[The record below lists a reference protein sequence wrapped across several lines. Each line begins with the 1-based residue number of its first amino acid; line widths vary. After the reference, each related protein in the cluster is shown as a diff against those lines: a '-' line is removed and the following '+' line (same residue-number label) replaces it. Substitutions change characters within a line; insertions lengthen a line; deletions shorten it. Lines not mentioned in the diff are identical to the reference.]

1 MKIVELRAENVK
13 RLRAVEIRPDGALQV
28 IGGRNAQ
35 GKSSVLDAIWLALG
49 GGKASKETRL
59 PIRDGEKKASVHLDL
74 GELVVTRSWTRNGTS
89 LKVTNADGA
98 PIKSPQSVLD
108 SLLAGVSFDP
118 LAFIRLSPARQREA
132 LLDLVELD
140 VDFDALADQRRA
152 AYEARTDIGRQIRAL
167 GASVVDEAIPE
178 AEESIAAIAEEIEK
192 ARKINSDREASER
205 AIASYRGDIRELQ
218 ETILN
223 LRMEIENAE
232 DQIRITE
239 AALEDTQAE
248 LDELPVA
255 CDIAAITERLRGVE
269 ERNAR
274 IRENNR
280 ARQIREEKRR
290 LEKTREEYTA
300 KIEKIDAE
308 KNDAL
313 ERAIFPI
320 DGLGFDEDGVTYAGI
335 PFSQASSAEQIR
347 IATAMA
353 MAANPRLRV
362 AMIRDGSLLDDET
375 LKGLRQQVTDA
386 GFQLWIER
394 VGDGDAGAVIIEDG
408 EVAS

>member
-1 MKIVELRAENVK
+1 MKIIELRAENVK

-59 PIRDGEKKASVHLDL
+59 PIRDGEKKASVRLDL

-140 VDFDALADQRRA
+140 VDFDALADQRHA

-167 GASVVDEAIPE
+167 GASVVDETIPE
-178 AEESIAAIAEEIEK
+178 AEESIATIVEEIEK

-300 KIEKIDAE
+300 KIEEIDAE

>member
-13 RLRAVEIRPDGALQV
+13 RLRAVEIRP
-28 IGGRNAQ
+28 
-35 GKSSVLDAIWLALG
+35 
-49 GGKASKETRL
+49 
-59 PIRDGEKKASVHLDL
+59 
-74 GELVVTRSWTRNGTS
+74 
-89 LKVTNADGA
+89 DGA

-167 GASVVDEAIPE
+167 GASVVDETIPE
-178 AEESIAAIAEEIEK
+178 AEESIAAIVEEIEK

-232 DQIRITE
+232 DQIRVTE

-255 CDIAAITERLRGVE
+255 CDIAAITERLSGVE

-290 LEKTREEYTA
+290 LEKTREECTA
-300 KIEKIDAE
+300 KIEEIDAE

-394 VGDGDAGAVIIEDG
+394 VGDADAGAVIIEDG

>member
-59 PIRDGEKKASVHLDL
+59 PIREGEKSASVRLDL
-74 GELVVTRSWTRNGTS
+74 GDIVVTRSWTRNGTS

-167 GASVVDEAIPE
+167 GASVVDETIPE
-178 AEESIAAIAEEIEK
+178 AEESIAAIVEEIEK

-232 DQIRITE
+232 DQIRVTE

-255 CDIAAITERLRGVE
+255 CDIAAITERLSGVE

-300 KIEKIDAE
+300 KIEEIDAE

-394 VGDGDAGAVIIEDG
+394 VGDADAGAVIIEDG

>member
-59 PIRDGEKKASVHLDL
+59 PIRDGEKKASVRLDL

-178 AEESIAAIAEEIEK
+178 AEESIAAIVEEIEK
-192 ARKINSDREASER
+192 ARKINSDRDASER

-300 KIEKIDAE
+300 KIEEIDAE

>member
-59 PIRDGEKKASVHLDL
+59 PIRDGEKKASVRLDL

-152 AYEARTDIGRQIRAL
+152 AYEARTDIGRRIRAL

-178 AEESIAAIAEEIEK
+178 AEESVAAIVEEIEK

-205 AIASYRGDIRELQ
+205 AIASYRRDIRELQ

-300 KIEKIDAE
+300 KIEEIDAE

>member
-255 CDIAAITERLRGVE
+255 CDIAAITERLHGVE